1 MDLETHIDAGRSR
14 VIRQSLRPI
23 LGRLCDLTEATA
35 CYAVLRRSGRAR
47 LDIVAAL
54 STEGE
59 TGLLAGEAI
68 ISSVALPRHLPRV
81 LNNLE
86 LRSLFRP
93 TAIRLDAVL
102 AVPWSLEAGQGWLL
116 VAFRSLDSTVL
127 SVPDPTILDLLAHA
141 RRAYRDATSRCSRQ
155 IERNIAEATR
165 RLFASTAGEG
175 VSSTLDAVASSTR
188 WLFDASA
195 SYVAVPSG
203 SADKFAFAATDRI
216 RTSAFRGLS
225 LGPDEGLGGLAR
237 RQRGAVR
244 TADYARDPRLRK
256 APLRE
261 TIGEGFKS
269 AACTPIVRGDR
280 IEGLIYVAQRQHRS
294 FTDIDLG
301 LLEHFAGHVAEA
313 MDVDRRSRNRAE
325 LAVRR
330 ERMRLAEELHDSV
343 LPQLLEVCLA
353 VQRLGH
359 ATGAQPGGPDVRQLT
374 EKAETC
380 LQAIRACIA
389 DRSGPSARLP
399 ISVGAVVSEW
409 QGLSLTQG
417 TTLEIDLGHGCELH
431 RMLAGPQA
439 EALLA
444 IGREAIVNANRHA
457 TGHRIRVRLGRD
469 EGVHRLSVEDDGE
482 GGDLDWL
489 HAQIGKPGHLGLS
502 LMQARAQ
509 SLGGTVSLSRSHL
522 GGVRVSVALPAVES
536 E

>member
-1 MDLETHIDAGRSR
+1 MDLETHLDAGRSR

-23 LGRLCDLTEATA
+23 LGRLCALTEATA
-35 CYAVLRRSGRAR
+35 CYAVLQRSERPR

-54 STEGE
+54 STDGE

-68 ISSVALPRHLPRV
+68 KSSIALPRHLPRV
-81 LNNLE
+81 LNKLE

-93 TAIRLDAVL
+93 AAIRLDAVL

-116 VAFRSLDSTVL
+116 VAFRSFESPMPH
-127 SVPDPTILDLLAHA
+127 VPDPGILDLLEHA
-141 RRAYRDATSRCSRQ
+141 RRTYRDATSRCSRQ
-155 IERNIAEATR
+155 IERNITEATK

-175 VSSTLDAVASSTR
+175 VSSTLDAVAASTR

-203 SADKFAFAATDRI
+203 TTDKFAFAATDRI
-216 RTSAFRGLS
+216 RTSAFRRLS

-244 TADYARDPRLRK
+244 TADYARDPRLRR

-261 TIGEGFKS
+261 TIREGFKS
-269 AACTPIVRGDR
+269 AACTPIVRGDH

-313 MDVDRRSRNRAE
+313 MDVDRRSRHQTE

-353 VQRLGH
+353 VQRLGY
-359 ATGAQPGGPDVRQLT
+359 ASGAQPSEPAVRQLT

-389 DRSGPSARLP
+389 DRSGASARLP
-399 ISVGAVVSEW
+399 ISVGAVVADW
-409 QGLSLTQG
+409 QGLSLKPG

-457 TGHRIRVRLGRD
+457 TGQRICVRLAHE
-469 EGVHRLSVEDDGE
+469 EGTHQLSVEDDGK

-489 HAQIGKPGHLGLS
+489 QARIGKPGHLGLS

-509 SLGGTVSLSRSHL
+509 ALGGRVSLGRSQL

-536 E
+536 R